1 MKNEKSESV
10 IISRLII
17 LFSLCCV
24 IYCPGALSDQL
35 SVDTLKQELKNGG
48 YVIYFRH
55 ASTTWMGVDKI
66 EWPRER
72 QRLLSEQGIAS
83 SKKIGAAFK
92 LLGIPVTEVYASPF
106 ARCRDM
112 AEIAFG
118 VVTEKM
124 ELLGLLS
131 DDEGTNARRD
141 YLREQLS
148 SAVEDGN
155 RIIISH
161 SSNIREV
168 AGISL
173 GEGDSV
179 VLEPKGGS
187 EFNVLGIIP
196 VADW

>member
-1 MKNEKSESV
+1 MKNEKPES
-10 IISRLII
+10 IFISRLII
-17 LFSLCCV
+17 LCSLCCV
-24 IYCPGALSDQL
+24 IYCPGAISQQL
-35 SVDTLKQELKNGG
+35 TVDALKQDLRNGG
-48 YVIYFRH
+48 YVVYFRH
-55 ASTTWMGVDKI
+55 AATTWMGVDKI
-66 EWPRER
+66 EWPREK
-72 QRLLSEQGIAS
+72 QRLLSEQGLAS

-92 LLGIPVTEVYASPF
+92 QLGIPVTEVYASPF

-118 VVTEKM
+118 FVTEKM

-131 DDEGTNARRD
+131 EDEGANTRRD
-141 YLREQLS
+141 YLSEQIS
-148 SAVEDGN
+148 STVENGN

-168 AGISL
+168 AGITL

-179 VLEPKGGS
+179 VLEPKGDG

-196 VADW
+196 VTDW